1 MKPIW
6 EWIKRS
12 LSRFVPDHV
21 HDPFGLV
28 RRMLA
33 SGKRAAFFT
42 LWLTG
47 LGVLLTPVDL
57 LLQFVER
64 ASRKGAK
71 GARERAA
78 RAGPFL
84 IVCGPARSGT
94 TLVYQVLAE
103 NLDVAYV
110 RNFTVMFSRSPVL
123 ATRLFARRK
132 SQQQADSG
140 HANYENY
147 YGKTSGM
154 QAPSE
159 ANHLWNQWTA
169 TDVSGFR
176 TRLTDDGAARMA
188 DFLTRFSLSA
198 ERPVLCKNN
207 NVNAFADAI
216 DANLDDCHFICL
228 RREPLYL
235 AQSLLRARQEINGD
249 IEQSYGVVDTHEKG
263 DASDPVAQVVK
274 QVRYLDRLAEEQQQ
288 RVGRDRFWIVDYE
301 DFCRDPNA
309 LVHRVRKEILGEGSA
324 DVRPSAAIP
333 PFENTNRDTDKTLL
347 SAIRRAL
354 DDDGISPSA

>member
-1 MKPIW
+1 MKPLW
-6 EWIKRS
+6 ERLKRS
-12 LSRFVPDHV
+12 LSRFVPNHV

-33 SGKRAAFFT
+33 SRKRAAFFT

-57 LLQFVER
+57 LLQLVER
-64 ASRKGAK
+64 ARRKG
-71 GARERAA
+71 GNGGRETGSGV
-78 RAGPFL
+78 GPFV

-123 ATRLFARRK
+123 ATRLFSRRTRRQK
-132 SQQQADSG
+132 ASG
-140 HANYENY
+140 RGGYENY
-147 YGKTSGM
+147 YGKTAGM

-169 TDVSGFR
+169 TDASGFR
-176 TRLTDDGAARMA
+176 TRLTSDGAARMA
-188 DFLTRFSLSA
+188 EFLTRFSRSTG
-198 ERPVLCKNN
+198 RPVLCKNN
-207 NVNAFADAI
+207 NVNAFADAV
-216 DANLDDCHFICL
+216 DANLENCRFICL

-249 IEQSYGVVDTHEKG
+249 IEQSYGVVDTAEKG

-274 QVRYLDRLAEEQQQ
+274 QVRYLDRLAEKQQQ
-288 RVGRDRFWIVDYE
+288 RIGRDRFWIVDYE
-301 DFCRDPNA
+301 EFCRDPNT
-309 LVHRVRKEILGEGSA
+309 LVHRVRTEILGEGST
-324 DVRPSAAIP
+324 DTRPATTLP
-333 PFENTNRDTDKTLL
+333 PFENTNKITDSALL
-347 SAIRRAL
+347 SAIKQAL
-354 DDDGISPSA
+354 DDDSLASSA